1 MILKRSTISAVLIM
15 IKFSIQAAHEQVN
28 PLALLDDVLVMEK
41 NGIGRCWT
49 SDHYMPWWNT
59 GASGGAAWPWLGA
72 ALARTNSIV
81 IGTGITP
88 PILRYNP
95 AIVAQVFATL
105 GFMFPGRVFLTVGR
119 GEALNEVPSGNR
131 WPPSRERFERLKEAI
146 QIIKALWNEDWVSFK
161 GKYYALKDSKLY
173 TKPKVPIP
181 LYVAGIGPQS
191 ATLAGEQA
199 DGFVTNELSA
209 DKIKNKIFPAL
220 KDATNS
226 VGKDYDSME
235 KVLFIPGSYDEDK
248 QKAIKSISFW
258 KGAMIKAFFDVDVH
272 DPRKIE
278 ENGQVVGDDIMQRM
292 LLVASSAKE
301 AIEKLQVYVE
311 LGFTEVVI
319 TNSSPDRSKL
329 INLLAK
335 EVIPHFSRPH

>member
-1 MILKRSTISAVLIM
+1 M

-28 PLALLDDVLVMEK
+28 PLELLDDVILMEK
-41 NGIGRCWT
+41 NGIERCWT

-72 ALARTNSIV
+72 ALAKTNNIV

-105 GFMFPGRVFLTVGR
+105 GFMFPDRVFLTVGR
-119 GEALNEVPSGNR
+119 GEALNEVPSGNP
-131 WPPSRERFERLKEAI
+131 WPSSRERFERLKEAI
-146 QIIKALWNEDWVSFK
+146 YIIKTLWKEDWISFK
-161 GKYYALKDSKLY
+161 GKFYDLKNSKLY

-181 LYVAGIGPQS
+181 LYIAGLGSQS
-191 ATLAGEQA
+191 ARLAGEEG

-209 DKIKNKIFPAL
+209 DKIKNKLFPAL
-220 KDATNS
+220 KDGATAAR
-226 VGKDYDSME
+226 KDYDSLE

-248 QKAIKSISFW
+248 QKALRSITFW

-278 ENGQVVGDDIMQRM
+278 ENGQVVGDDIMQNI
-292 LLVASSAKE
+292 LLVVSSARE
-301 AIEKLQVYVE
+301 AIEKLQMYVD
-311 LGFTEVVI
+311 LGFTEIVI
-319 TNSSPDRSKL
+319 TNSSPDRQKL
-329 INLLAK
+329 VKLLAR
-335 EVIPHFSRPH
+335 EVIPHFN

>member
-1 MILKRSTISAVLIM
+1 M
-15 IKFSIQAAHEQVN
+15 
-28 PLALLDDVLVMEK
+28 
-41 NGIGRCWT
+41 
-49 SDHYMPWWNT
+49 
-59 GASGGAAWPWLGA
+59 
-72 ALARTNSIV
+72 

-95 AIVAQVFATL
+95 AVVAQVFATL
-105 GFMFPGRVFLTVGR
+105 GFMFPDRVFLTVGR
-119 GEALNEVPSGNR
+119 GEALNEVPSGNP

-278 ENGQVVGDDIMQRM
+278 ENGQVVGDDIMQSM

-335 EVIPHFSRPH
+335 EVIPHFSRPQ

>member
-1 MILKRSTISAVLIM
+1 M

-28 PLALLDDVLVMEK
+28 PLELLDDVILMEK
-41 NGIGRCWT
+41 NRIERCWT

-72 ALARTNSIV
+72 ALAKTNNIV

-105 GFMFPGRVFLTVGR
+105 GFMFPDRVFLTVGR
-119 GEALNEVPSGNR
+119 GEALNEVPSGNP
-131 WPPSRERFERLKEAI
+131 WPSSRERFERLKEAI
-146 QIIKALWNEDWVSFK
+146 YIIKTLWKEDWISFK
-161 GKYYALKDSKLY
+161 GKFYELKNSKLY

-181 LYVAGIGPQS
+181 LYIAGLGSQS
-191 ATLAGEQA
+191 ARLAGEEG

-209 DKIKNKIFPAL
+209 DKIKNKLFPAL
-220 KDATNS
+220 KDGATAAR
-226 VGKDYDSME
+226 KDYDSLE

-248 QKAIKSISFW
+248 QKALRSITFW

-278 ENGQVVGDDIMQRM
+278 ENGQVVGDDIMQNI
-292 LLVASSAKE
+292 LLVVSSARE
-301 AIEKLQVYVE
+301 AIEKLQMYVD
-311 LGFTEVVI
+311 LGFTEIVI
-319 TNSSPDRSKL
+319 TNSSPDRQKL
-329 INLLAK
+329 VKLLAR
-335 EVIPHFSRPH
+335 EVIPHFN

>member
-1 MILKRSTISAVLIM
+1 M

-28 PLALLDDVLVMEK
+28 PLELLDDVILMEK
-41 NGIGRCWT
+41 NRIERCWT

-72 ALARTNSIV
+72 ALAKTNNIV

-105 GFMFPGRVFLTVGR
+105 GFMFPDRVFLTVGR
-119 GEALNEVPSGNR
+119 GEALNEVPSGNP
-131 WPPSRERFERLKEAI
+131 WPSSRERFERLKEAI
-146 QIIKALWNEDWVSFK
+146 YIIKTLWKEDWISFK
-161 GKYYALKDSKLY
+161 GKFYELKNSKLY

-181 LYVAGIGPQS
+181 LYIAGLGSQS
-191 ATLAGEQA
+191 ARLAGEEG

-209 DKIKNKIFPAL
+209 DKIKNKLFPAL
-220 KDATNS
+220 KDGANAAR
-226 VGKDYDSME
+226 KDYDSLE

-248 QKAIKSISFW
+248 QKALRSITFW

-278 ENGQVVGDDIMQRM
+278 ENGQVVGDDIMQNI
-292 LLVASSAKE
+292 LLVVSSARE
-301 AIEKLQVYVE
+301 AIEKLQMYVD
-311 LGFTEVVI
+311 LGFTEIVI
-319 TNSSPDRSKL
+319 TNSSPDRQKL
-329 INLLAK
+329 VKLLAR
-335 EVIPHFSRPH
+335 EVIPHFN